1 MNITPLNTPAAT
13 SRPPLALLH
22 GWGLDGRIW
31 DGLLP
36 HLVIQAPDLPLLRVD
51 LPGYGGSRYSG
62 EDAATVARQ
71 LTEQLPPGCTLAGW
85 SLGGMLAQLAA
96 IQTDS
101 PIARLVLLGTTPSF
115 VKREGFETGQAPALL
130 ATFTTGIRALPAA
143 VVPRFATLINQ
154 GDSRARDIN
163 RLIKPL
169 TQEPLPEKAGLL
181 TGLAWLG
188 ELDLRSLAPSITQPA
203 LVIHG
208 AKDGLIPYEAGQWL
222 AEHLPHAELLTLP
235 EAAHTPFLH
244 DPAGCAAAMARFAA
258 TGSAQPLAA
267 ATTPIQAG

>member
-13 SRPPLALLH
+13 ARPPLALLH

-36 HLVIQAPDLPLLRVD
+36 HLAEQAPDLPLLRVD
-51 LPGYGGSRYSG
+51 LPGYHGAPYAG
-62 EDAATVARQ
+62 ENAADVARQ
-71 LTEQLPPGCTLAGW
+71 LAKQLPPGCTLAGW

-96 IQTDS
+96 IQPDS

-115 VKREGFETGQAPALL
+115 VKREGFEAGQSPALL
-130 ATFTTGIRALPAA
+130 ATFTAGIRALPAA

-154 GDSRARDIN
+154 GDSHARDIN

-181 TGLAWLG
+181 AGLAWLG
-188 ELDLRSLAPSITQPA
+188 ELDLRPLAATIAQPA
-203 LVIHG
+203 QVIHG
-208 AKDGLIPYEAGQWL
+208 TKDGLIPYEAGQWL
-222 AEHLPHAELLTLP
+222 ADRLPHAELLTVA

-244 DPAGCAAAMARFAA
+244 DPAGCAAAIARFA
-258 TGSAQPLAA
+258 LADA
-267 ATTPIQAG
+267 ATDTATAA

>member
-1 MNITPLNTPAAT
+1 MNITPLNAPVAPA
-13 SRPPLALLH
+13 RPSLALLH

-31 DGLLP
+31 DDLLP
-36 HLVIQAPDLPLLRVD
+36 HLATLAPDLPLLRVD
-51 LPGYGGSRYSG
+51 LPGYHGTPYAG
-62 EDAATVARQ
+62 ENAADVARQ
-71 LTEQLPPGCTLAGW
+71 LAEQLPPGCTLAGW
-85 SLGGMLAQLAA
+85 SLGGMLAQMAA
-96 IQTDS
+96 VRPNS

-115 VKREGFETGQAPALL
+115 VKREGFEAGQSPALL
-130 ATFTTGIRALPAA
+130 ATFTAGIRALPAA

-181 TGLAWLG
+181 AGLAWLG
-188 ELDLRSLAPSITQPA
+188 ELDLRPLAATIAQPA

-208 AKDGLIPYEAGQWL
+208 AKDGLIPCEAGQWL
-222 AEHLPHAELLTLP
+222 AGHLPRAELLTLP

-244 DPAGCAAAMARFAA
+244 DPAGCAAAIARFATA
-258 TGSAQPLAA
+258 GAA
-267 ATTPIQAG
+267 ADTGTATAA